1 MREVLLID
9 DDRDLRPLLE
19 RYMAGR
25 GFYLRVLHDGSRL
38 EETLREHR
46 IELLILDV
54 MLPGKNGFEILRDIR
69 KTGNIPVIMLTA
81 RGRDSDRIQGLEYGA
96 DDYLPKPF
104 NPRELIARMEA
115 VMRRHQTSTTVLE
128 QPIQLGDLML
138 NPPARTALVD
148 GNPVSL
154 TATEFDILIL
164 LARNAGST
172 VSRDELSRWALGHP
186 EQPWDRTL
194 DTHISNLRRKLGPSS
209 DGMRRIN
216 NVRGSGYVY
225 SVAGSA

>member
-1 MREVLLID
+1 
-9 DDRDLRPLLE
+9 
-19 RYMAGR
+19 
-25 GFYLRVLHDGSRL
+25 
-38 EETLREHR
+38 
-46 IELLILDV
+46 
-54 MLPGKNGFEILRDIR
+54 
-69 KTGNIPVIMLTA
+69 
-81 RGRDSDRIQGLEYGA
+81 
-96 DDYLPKPF
+96 
-104 NPRELIARMEA
+104 MEA

-128 QPIQLGDLML
+128 QPILLGDLML

-154 TATEFDILIL
+154 TATEFDILLL

-225 SVAGSA
+225 SVAGSV